1 MKIKSIISIC
11 KQAQTFY
18 LCDDENEVQWLGD
31 GYAIYPLLKM
41 PRLDQENIFTIF
53 DIPGKRARE
62 MVVLQKPLP
71 EGIDLQDVVECE
83 KILTPHKMEIR
94 YAGRIFQSFHTSQG
108 IQFIDK
114 KYLAPLSD
122 YKDMLSLYE
131 RKDKNG
137 RIYIA
142 AKNGLILVATI
153 MPFKVV
159 NEKFVEELRIF
170 TQDCETALKIQQE
183 RERKN
188 E

>member
-18 LCDDENEVQWLGD
+18 LYDDENGIQWLGD
-31 GYAIYPLLKM
+31 GGAIYPLLKM

-53 DIPGKRARE
+53 DIPDKQARE
-62 MVVLQKPLP
+62 MIALQKPLP

-83 KILTPHKMEIR
+83 KILTAYKMEIR
-94 YAGRIFQSFHTSQG
+94 YAGRIFQSFHMSQG
-108 IQFIDK
+108 ILFIDK

-122 YKDMLSLYE
+122 YKDMLQLYE

-137 RIYIA
+137 RIHIA
-142 AKNGLILVATI
+142 AKNGLILVAVI

-183 RERKN
+183 WE
-188 E
+188 